1 MNPIYCTF
9 GIGMRM
15 WNKKRHASRDGCW
28 IIFWGLRIAENRKK
42 HPIKIRCFG
51 GEAEIR
57 TLETLLR
64 PTRFPVVRPRPT
76 RRLLHWSITF
86 ILYHMWGGLSRGFL
100 NFLKKIAFRWN
111 SDLEWYPERKYLCVY
126 AQTAKHLP
134 HRSVSIP
141 VLAYIISFCFL

>member
-1 MNPIYCTF
+1 MISSLKRGVPPCLSGCHYKLYHRRREFSIAIWIQF
-9 GIGMRM
+9 IALLESRARS
-15 WNKKRHASRDGCW
+15 WHNKQKIARASRLWRSGILNTKASANTINESNSMIWRFLTPGD
-28 IIFWGLRIAENRKK
+28 RKK

-86 ILYHMWGGLSRGFL
+86 ILYHMWGGLSRGF
-100 NFLKKIAFRWN
+100 
-111 SDLEWYPERKYLCVY
+111 
-126 AQTAKHLP
+126 
-134 HRSVSIP
+134 
-141 VLAYIISFCFL
+141 